1 MTALVE
7 GTWTT
12 ISVLAFTAAALSL
25 GAAFVYLGLTWRQDR
40 EERTRPERRR
50 LSVEEA
56 AAETRRLDAEVGLAL
71 TVLTILVVA
80 VLLALGL

>member
-12 ISVLAFTAAALSL
+12 IGTFALVAAAVSL
-25 GAAFVYLGLTWRQDR
+25 AASLTFLGLTWHQDR
-40 EERTRPERRR
+40 EERRRPERR

-56 AAETRRLDAEVGLAL
+56 AAETRRQDSRVGLAL
-71 TVLTILVVA
+71 AVVAILVVF
-80 VLLALGL
+80 VLSALRL

>member
-12 ISVLAFTAAALSL
+12 IGVLALVAAALGLAVSL
-25 GAAFVYLGLTWRQDR
+25 TFLGLTWHQDS
-40 EERTRPERRR
+40 EERRRPERR

-56 AAETRRLDAEVGLAL
+56 AAETRWQDSKVGLAL
-71 TVLTILVVA
+71 SLVAILVVL
-80 VLLALGL
+80 VLSALGL

>member
-12 ISVLAFTAAALSL
+12 IGVLALVAAALSL
-25 GAAFVYLGLTWRQDR
+25 AASLMFLVLTFGQDR

-56 AAETRRLDAEVGLAL
+56 AAETRRQDSKVQLAL
-71 TVLTILVVA
+71 AVVAILVVV
-80 VLLALGL
+80 VLAMMGV